1 MTPRSVT
8 APFRLVGT
16 SASPSVSPVILPPG
30 ALVDMGRGRV
40 PVHDAFQRPPQPASQ
55 RLGPRLSRTTG
66 VLTPCAPA
74 AGAPVTAQG
83 RLQHDQPPPERL
95 VRRPPDRT
103 VTRHTLAA
111 APATPLAGTD
121 DTARAVGFEPPP
133 RDLRTR
139 LIKPTKRGRV
149 RAGEGNVR
157 HVEAPG
163 WTASE
168 LPPSGELNLYTGN
181 DAPPARHP
189 SPAALPDPRTGN
201 DAPAPATPSTAKS
214 RERFTGMRF
223 LLRRRRE
230 QVGRAVREIV
240 ERCRDRWNPSIDV
253 SASGRSALLSASET
267 MRLLRSLDDPDPRY
281 TEVPAG
287 FRRRTEHK
295 RFNLL
300 AEAIDEEFSCSCTYD
315 DRMQDTAELG
325 RIEIPETVLD
335 SPARI
340 VISISNFG
348 RMTIVA
354 LENPAAWSDA
364 ETAELMSASDR
375 TRIEDALGRL
385 GYIHIS
391 EDPLDDPYDGE
402 FGWPSTW
409 RDRFFEYI

>member
-1 MTPRSVT
+1 MVFSGVL
-8 APFRLVGT
+8 FR
-16 SASPSVSPVILPPG
+16 
-30 ALVDMGRGRV
+30 
-40 PVHDAFQRPPQPASQ
+40 
-55 RLGPRLSRTTG
+55 RLGPRLGRTTG

-74 AGAPVTAQG
+74 AGALVTAQG
-83 RLQHDQPPPERL
+83 RLQHDRPPPERL

-103 VTRHTLAA
+103 VTRHALAA

-121 DTARAVGFEPPP
+121 DTASRHRAVGFEPPP

-157 HVEAPG
+157 HVEPPG

-181 DAPPARHP
+181 DA
-189 SPAALPDPRTGN
+189 L
-201 DAPAPATPSTAKS
+201 APATPSTAKS

-267 MRLLRSLDDPDPRY
+267 MRILRSLDDPDPRY

-300 AEAIDEEFSCSCTYD
+300 AETIDEEFSCSCTYD

-325 RIEIPETVLD
+325 RIEIPEAVLD

-364 ETAELMSASDR
+364 ETAELMAASDR
-375 TRIEDALGRL
+375 TRVEDALGRL

-402 FGWPSTW
+402 LGWPSTW